1 MEELL
6 KAKTREYFNAFKN
19 GEDTTQIKRELRE
32 LALVRQN
39 QIFAEKAINRKNL

>member
-6 KAKTREYFNAFKN
+6 KAKTREYFNAFKRD
-19 GEDTTQIKRELRE
+19 EDTTKIKRELRE
-32 LALVRQN
+32 LALARQN